1 MLVTGIVESTD
12 AAANALPGGEE
23 RGFGVC
29 TTGDGC
35 SAFGGTGSTCQ
46 HCGHGFSLHSNF
58 AATIAPTEPTTEPTN
73 ASVGSAA
80 NGFGACTLC
89 DCPAFKGTGSRCQT
103 RHCHHKFS
111 VHGDVTD
118 PEPTNAPVAT
128 GFGVCNCGC
137 PTFVGNGSTC
147 QNCGHGF
154 SQHSM
159 FAAATEVTK

>member
-1 MLVTGIVESTD
+1 MPSLAARSEPSVLAPPVT
-12 AAANALPGGEE
+12 AARPSLALALLASIAAM
-23 RGFGVC
+23 GFLC
-29 TTGDGC
+29 ILI
-35 SAFGGTGSTCQ
+35 
-46 HCGHGFSLHSNF
+46 SL
-58 AATIAPTEPTTEPTN
+58 PPLRTTEPTN

-118 PEPTNAPVAT
+118 LEPTNAPVAT

-137 PTFVGNGSTC
+137 PAFVGNGSTC

>member
-1 MLVTGIVESTD
+1 MPSLAARSEALVLAPPVTVARPSV
-12 AAANALPGGEE
+12 ALALLA
-23 RGFGVC
+23 
-29 TTGDGC
+29 
-35 SAFGGTGSTCQ
+35 SI
-46 HCGHGFSLHSNF
+46 HGFSLDSNF